1 MKCVSEISVHTYIQ
15 MNVIKEE
22 SLVIA
27 DIYHVTLQEVSVSLP
42 MNCEAINCIW
52 HSSALRS

>member
-1 MKCVSEISVHTYIQ
+1 

-52 HSSALRS
+52 RSSALRS